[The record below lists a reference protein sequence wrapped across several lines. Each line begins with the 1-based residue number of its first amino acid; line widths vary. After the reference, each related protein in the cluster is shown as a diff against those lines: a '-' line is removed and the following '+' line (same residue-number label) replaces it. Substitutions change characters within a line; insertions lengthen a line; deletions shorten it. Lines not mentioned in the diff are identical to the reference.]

1 MKVQITSS
9 DDTIIESEL
18 TNHSITINAEN
29 IIVELNLANGES
41 KNYSITADTRNQNN
55 IFVTAMNLIEKFR
68 NVSLDKVSVLKFRED
83 SQRYYLHIG
92 DIDVESEYQFSAT
105 GF

>member
-9 DDTIIESEL
+9 DDTMIESEL
-18 TNHSITINAEN
+18 TNYSITINTEN

-41 KNYSITADTRNQNN
+41 KDYSITSDIRNQDN

-68 NVSLDKVSVLKFRED
+68 SVSLNEVPILKFRED
-83 SQRYYLHIG
+83 SQRCYLHIG
-92 DIDVESEYQFSAT
+92 DIDVESAYQFSAT